1 MEVNEMKARMEDV
14 AKKAGVSTATVSHV
28 INETRFVAENT
39 KNKVIEAMK
48 ELDYHPNSAARLL
61 RSKESKIIGF
71 LVPDISN
78 SFFTRIAREIEM
90 ILSKKGY
97 NLIVSN
103 SDEKIEREKE
113 QLKVYQ
119 SQLIDGLIMAPSAN
133 DHSYLEEKSKDYP
146 IVFIDRKPDGFN
158 QGDCVLVD
166 NESGSY
172 QAIEHLIKKGHKKI
186 GIITGLPGLTTTTE
200 RLNGYKRALKDYNLE
215 LNEDLIKIG
224 DSKFNSGY
232 NLTEELLKSTD
243 ITALFVTNNLMTVG
257 AMNCLKKNKI
267 KIPKEIAIIGYDNYE
282 WATITAPPLSVVKQ
296 PISEIGVKAAELILN
311 RISEKEQDYE
321 EIRLENELI
330 IRSSC

>member
-1 MEVNEMKARMEDV
+1 MKARMEDV

-28 INETRFVAENT
+28 INETRFVAEDT
-39 KNKVIEAMK
+39 KNKVVEAMK
-48 ELDYHPNSAARLL
+48 VLDYHPNSAARLL

-78 SFFTRIAREIEM
+78 TFFTRIAREIEV

-103 SDEKIEREKE
+103 SDERIEKEKE

-133 DHSYLEEKSKDYP
+133 DHSYLEEKSEDYP
-146 IVFIDRKPDGFN
+146 IVFIDRKPNGFN

-166 NESGSY
+166 NEKGSY

-186 GIITGLPGLTTTTE
+186 GIITGLPGLTTTNE
-200 RLNGYKRALKDYNLE
+200 RLNGYKKALKDYNIE
-215 LNEDLIKIG
+215 VDENLIKIG
-224 DSKFNSGY
+224 DSKFDSGY
-232 NLTEELLKSTD
+232 KLTEELINLTD

-257 AMNCLKKNKI
+257 AMNFLKEKNI
-267 KIPKEIAIIGYDNYE
+267 EIPEEIAIIGYDNYE
-282 WATITAPPLSVVKQ
+282 WATITDPPLSVVKQ
-296 PISEIGVKAAELILN
+296 PINEIGIKAAELILN
-311 RISEKEQDYE
+311 RISEKKNNFEDV
-321 EIRLENELI
+321 RLENELI